1 MFGSIVCHWLYVYS
15 KVSFHGFKSYWID
28 FFSFLKKRKC
38 WDIFGHSPKGQKKSK
53 WFFQAEVSSKKP
65 TIEFYFTT
73 MKPYVDLFSFI
84 FFGGDWR
91 RQKRHFKINWP
102 LAKGWNLP
110 TDLWW
115 EKKCNHFQYDS
126 TPWRLTLVYP
136 LFSAIRTL

>member
-65 TIEFYFTT
+65 TIEFYFTA
-73 MKPYVDLFSFI
+73 MKPHVDMFSFI
-84 FFGGDWR
+84 FWR
-91 RQKRHFKINWP
+91 KLKTPKRHFEINWP
-102 LAKGWNLP
+102 LVVENRVNWHHWTIKTVQSKEFWIAKSPSKWV
-110 TDLWW
+110 
-115 EKKCNHFQYDS
+115 K
-126 TPWRLTLVYP
+126 
-136 LFSAIRTL
+136 